1 MEIIMRAKIYSK
13 NDCGWCVKSKEL
25 LEQHKIEVVEFNIEY
40 RESWKTML
48 KDECGK
54 LGFIPKTVPQI
65 WINDNYVGGY
75 EELYDFIY
83 PSKES

>member
-1 MEIIMRAKIYSK
+1 MRAKIYSK
-13 NDCGWCVKSKEL
+13 NDCGWRVKAEEL

-48 KDECGK
+48 KDECEK

-65 WINDNYVGGY
+65 WVDENYVGGY

>member
-1 MEIIMRAKIYSK
+1 MRAKIYSK

-65 WINDNYVGGY
+65 WVDDKYVGGY

>member
-1 MEIIMRAKIYSK
+1 MRAKIYSK
-13 NDCGWCVKSKEL
+13 NDCGWCVKSKKL

-65 WINDNYVGGY
+65 WVDDNYVGGY

>member
-1 MEIIMRAKIYSK
+1 MRAKIYSK
-13 NDCGWCVKSKEL
+13 NDCGWGGKSKKL

-48 KDECGK
+48 KDECEK

-65 WINDNYVGGY
+65 WVDDNYVGGY

>member
-1 MEIIMRAKIYSK
+1 MRAKIYSK
-13 NDCGWCVKSKEL
+13 NDCGWWVKTKKL

-48 KDECGK
+48 KDECEK

-65 WINDNYVGGY
+65 WVDDNYVGGY